1 MLQLSNRMLKLILK
15 TPHIIITSKKL
26 TNSPIKS
33 ILQQYFPTTVL
44 LWNRPT
50 ITLCC
55 NAVTGIWLVH
65 RIISCPWILSNSY
78 TYCTYSTTLEYTVG
92 HSLYSM
98 HNTLSNLPKVRT
110 DCVCYC
116 ENLMMKSKKEKK
128 QTTVITTDN
137 TPSQHG

>member
-26 TNSPIKS
+26 PNSPIKS
-33 ILQQYFPTTVL
+33 ILQQYFPTTIL

-65 RIISCPWILSNSY
+65 RIISSPWILSYSY
-78 TYCTYSTTLEYTVG
+78 TYCTYSTTFKYIVG
-92 HSLYSM
+92 HSLYSI
-98 HNTLSNLPKVRT
+98 HNTLSNLPKFRT

-116 ENLMMKSKKEKK
+116 ENLMMKSKKDKNR
-128 QTTVITTDN
+128 Q
-137 TPSQHG
+137 Q